1 MSKYEGGRK
10 AGEGSVGDSGETCLC
25 LPCPQ
30 CPFPDSLSSD
40 CIRVDPPE
48 RPPVPPSDELSLLDG
63 STSYKNLTLKFHK
76 YCPIK
81 GAEEGGGR
89 APGIFRGGGGGR
101 GSRFP
106 TGGGRGGPCRCGQV
120 STSSAS
126 CRVSVGQECW
136 RSGAGGMGRAPP
148 PSPKPHPTPPG

>member
-1 MSKYEGGRK
+1 MSKYEEGRK
-10 AGEGSVGDSGETCLC
+10 AGKGSVGDSGETCLC

-76 YCPIK
+76 YCPMK
-81 GAEEGGGR
+81 GAEEGGG
-89 APGIFRGGGGGR
+89 AGL
-101 GSRFP
+101 
-106 TGGGRGGPCRCGQV
+106 Q
-120 STSSAS
+120 AS
-126 CRVSVGQECW
+126 
-136 RSGAGGMGRAPP
+136 SGAGLVGGAAA
-148 PSPKPHPTPPG
+148 SPQAGAGASHADAAI